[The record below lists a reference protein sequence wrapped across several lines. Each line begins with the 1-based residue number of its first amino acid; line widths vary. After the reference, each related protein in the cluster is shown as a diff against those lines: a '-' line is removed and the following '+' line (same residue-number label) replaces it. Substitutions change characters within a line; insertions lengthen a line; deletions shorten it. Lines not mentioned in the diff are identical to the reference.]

1 MAPDPKNSPGWLGM
15 GTGWSITSEL
25 IGAMLTLGGL
35 GYLLDLVF
43 GTDRI
48 FAGIG
53 VVLGGGVGVYLVW
66 LRHGREDR

>member
-1 MAPDPKNSPGWLGM
+1 MAPDPKDSPGWLGM
-15 GTGWSITSEL
+15 GMGWAITSEL

-35 GYLLDLVF
+35 GFLLDLVL